1 MEAFNSL
8 PHSLTKKYKDMYLEM
23 DVEMLTPDKEHS
35 IGVNEYSQNR
45 NALSYK
51 YRRGITC
58 NNACESFRQT

>member
-1 MEAFNSL
+1 MRGVQLTL

-45 NALSYK
+45 NALYK
-51 YRRGITC
+51 YRRVVSPVTMR
-58 NNACESFRQT
+58 ESFRQT

>member
-1 MEAFNSL
+1 
-8 PHSLTKKYKDMYLEM
+8 MYLEM

-51 YRRGITC
+51 YRRVVSPVTM
-58 NNACESFRQT
+58 CESFRQT